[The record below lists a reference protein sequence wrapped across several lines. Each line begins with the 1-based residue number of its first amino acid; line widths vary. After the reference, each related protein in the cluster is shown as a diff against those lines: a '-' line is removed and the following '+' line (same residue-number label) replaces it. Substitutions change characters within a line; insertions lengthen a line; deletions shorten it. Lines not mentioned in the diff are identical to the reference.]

1 MLKKEIDKILSCLL
15 LLFFSLLLA
24 SSAGASEITIKD
36 NLGRR
41 VKIPEKVERI
51 VCLQPELLRILAAL
65 NSQHR
70 VVAVDRFPSR
80 YDHLMR
86 IIFPDVEKLPVVS
99 ITGEDV
105 NIERIIQLE
114 PDLVLVSPSELNL
127 ATQLTRKL
135 KCPVVS
141 LSSMGSIERLLEEI
155 EILAAITGNQKRGK
169 EIVRF
174 MKEEINMVR
183 QKSASYGRKPRVYLS
198 FWGSI
203 LRSPFSYDPV
213 DLAGGI
219 NLAGQFKSVHQGSD
233 TVVLKLE
240 TLLGMDPDIILVQ
253 GNYPPEER
261 QVSVESVLTDAR
273 LQSLKAVKERK
284 VHYTF
289 GFWYWW
295 DPALVLVES
304 HYLAELFQKG
314 QVEGNSIISLGER
327 IFYFFYGR
335 PGLFEKLCAKI
346 KAYEWFQN

>member
-1 MLKKEIDKILSCLL
+1 MLKKEINKILSCLL
-15 LLFFSLLLA
+15 LQFSLLLA
-24 SSAGASEITIKD
+24 SSAVASEITIKD

-41 VKIPEKVERI
+41 VKIPERVDRI
-51 VCLQPELLRILAAL
+51 VCLQPELMRILVAL
-65 NSQHR
+65 NSEHQ

-86 IIFPDVEKLPVVS
+86 IIFPGVEKLPVVS

-105 NIERIIQLE
+105 NIERILQLE

-127 ATQLTRKL
+127 TTQLTRKL

-141 LSSMGSIERLLEEI
+141 LSSTGSIERLLEEI

-169 EIVRF
+169 EIVQF
-174 MKEEINMVR
+174 MKAEINLVR

-203 LRSPFSYDPV
+203 LRSPFSYEPV

-219 NLAGQFKSVHQGSD
+219 NLAGQFKRVHRGSD
-233 TVVLKLE
+233 TVVLNLE
-240 TLLGMDPDIILVQ
+240 TLLRLNPDIILVQ

-261 QVSVESVLTDAR
+261 QVSVESVLSDVR
-273 LQSLKAVKERK
+273 LQSLKAVRERK
-284 VHYTF
+284 VYYTF